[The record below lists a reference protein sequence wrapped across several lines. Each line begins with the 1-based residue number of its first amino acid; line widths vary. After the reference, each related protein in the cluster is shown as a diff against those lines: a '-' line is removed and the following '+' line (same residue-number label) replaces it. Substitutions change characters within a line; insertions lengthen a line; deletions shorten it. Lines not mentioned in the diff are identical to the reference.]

1 MSAESTSTAQQ
12 TGQKSPSTM
21 VGRYSLTTAI
31 FLIMGICIGSGIL
44 FKSDNVLV
52 ATSGNVWLGA
62 LMFVIAAFYIMF
74 GGLTLSLYAARTDGA
89 GGLVAYAQHFVS
101 SGFARL
107 MGWNYTLIYLP
118 IITAIIFWVVGVYAV
133 QVFALPDTLEVQ
145 VAIGAA
151 TLALCSILNALAPRA
166 AGHFQSASTIIK
178 IIPLVAVGAL
188 GTIFILSGKAQVDA
202 PNPSAIVTAG
212 TGWLLAA
219 APISYSY
226 DGWPIATSIAP
237 ELKNARRNLP
247 IALVVAPLLILA
259 LYLTY
264 FLGLSFTL
272 GPQTVMQAGD
282 KSLGLLFERLF
293 GAGSGSWPNLLAL
306 LAVLGTGNG
315 LVLSH
320 ARMPQALA
328 LRREL
333 PASKWLSAVNPRWQ
347 MPLHSNL
354 VAFLLTCGWLCVHY
368 LAQRVELIPN
378 GDISEVSIAF
388 TLLMMAPY
396 FICAFKL
403 WRKGEAGFMRGF
415 FSPALALIGC
425 LFVAGSSLSDISRLP
440 GAVLNAAALAL
451 IWLLWRRQGEGS
463 GV

>member
-1 MSAESTSTAQQ
+1 MPDKHPS
-12 TGQKSPSTM
+12 GKSPAAPTAKTKAM
-21 VGRYSLTTAI
+21 AGRYSLTTAI

-52 ATSGNVWLGA
+52 ATGGNVWLGA

-74 GGLTLSLYAARTDGA
+74 GGLTLSLYAAHTDSA
-89 GGLVAYAQHFVS
+89 GGLVAYAQQFVS
-101 SGFARL
+101 SGYARL

-145 VAIGAA
+145 VAIGAC
-151 TLALCSILNALAPRA
+151 ALVGCSILNAFAPRA

-178 IIPLVAVGAL
+178 IIPLVAVGVL
-188 GTIFILSGKAQVDA
+188 GMIFILSGKSSVSA
-202 PNPSAIVTAG
+202 PNPSILTAAG

-272 GPQTVMQAGD
+272 GPDTVIQAGD

-293 GAGSGSWPNLLAL
+293 GTGAGGWPNLLAL

-328 LRREL
+328 LREEL
-333 PASKWLSAVNPRWQ
+333 PASKWLSEVNSRWQ
-347 MPLHSNL
+347 MPLHSSL
-354 VAFLLTCGWLCVHY
+354 VAFLLVAAWLCVHY
-368 LAQRVELIPN
+368 LAQSINLIPN

-396 FICAFKL
+396 FLCAFRL
-403 WRKGEAGFMRGF
+403 WRQHKAGLMRGF

-425 LFVAGSSLSDISRLP
+425 LFVAGSALSDISRLP
-440 GAVLNAAALAL
+440 GAALNACALV
-451 IWLLWRRQGEGS
+451 ICWLVWKRRRA
-463 GV
+463 